1 MNGEVEFVVEG
12 DAEVFIRR
20 NLSKKEGG
28 ELERRNSR
36 TTPSTR
42 EEDDIGF
49 GCQQGQAPKETKTL
63 R

>member
-1 MNGEVEFVVEG
+1 MNGEFEFVVEG

-49 GCQQGQAPKETKTL
+49 
-63 R
+63 